1 MEALY
6 LIGIKEILR
15 SVHVGPTEELG
26 LIPAEYVALVSRAP
40 ELDPLGD
47 PFRIITPEY
56 IKS

>member
-15 SVHVGPTEELG
+15 SVHVGPAEELG

-40 ELDPLGD
+40 ELDPPSD
-47 PFRIITPEY
+47 PFKVITP
-56 IKS
+56 